1 MTARNLL
8 FTGRQMA
15 AAVMLTRPRLA
26 ARILGDSRPGRPAA
40 FVLRAL
46 GARDLLQAA
55 ALRRAAPAAL
65 LLGAGVD
72 ATHGLTAVVF
82 AQTAPDRRVPG
93 LRSAALAGV
102 FCVAEL
108 GVAWRGHARES

>member
-1 MTARNLL
+1 MVGHDLL
-8 FTGRQMA
+8 FVSRLMA
-15 AAVMLTRPRLA
+15 AAVMLTRPRRA
-26 ARILGDSRPGRPAA
+26 ARILGVGGPGQPAVL
-40 FVLRAL
+40 VLRVL
-46 GARDLLQAA
+46 GGRDLLQAV

-65 LLGAGVD
+65 LLGAGV
-72 ATHGLTAVVF
+72 AAPHGLTAVVF